1 MVGLYHQVG
10 GGRGQL
16 AGEPLNIL
24 LITDNPAEAQLIRE
38 LLTRISQNNAE
49 WPPFQLE
56 HAATAAAGLA
66 HLSRAAIDI
75 ILFNLGLGTDAFA
88 DIQQA
93 AEERPV
99 IILTNTDDEP
109 LAVQAI
115 RAGAQDYVVT
125 GRLDE
130 WQLSRSMRCALERQQ
145 LLQELR
151 QKTQALETDER
162 RLHTL
167 IEQNSDGILVVSPN
181 GNIRLANQAARII
194 FGLNDDPAAVQTFD
208 YSLVVGETTELEIAH
223 PNSVSI
229 YEMQVGQTRWAN
241 ETCFLAVLRNITLR
255 KHTQEELIAERNLLR
270 TVINNLPDEIFV
282 KDLDSRFIV
291 VNLATLRQLEA
302 SSLIGVINKT
312 DADFYPLE
320 IAERVQAEEAQ
331 ILQSGQPL
339 LNKEELVVSKLFG
352 KERWVLSTKV
362 PLRNS
367 EGQVTG
373 LVGIRRDITEQRQVR
388 EALQKER
395 TLLAQRIDERTTE
408 LQNANRRLT
417 HALRVKDEFLAS
429 MSHELRTPL
438 NAILGM
444 AEILQEKV
452 YGSLNQKQANSLR
465 IIQESGRHLLALIND
480 ILDVSKIEA
489 DKVQLDIGPV
499 VIEDVCRASIRFV
512 QQTAKTKKL
521 SIAESYPDP
530 PVVLQADERRLK
542 QILVNLLSNAV
553 KFTPEGGQVGLEV
566 WPNPDGQTVLLTVW
580 DTGIGIPGE
589 HLEQVF
595 QPFVQLDSR
604 LARQYEGTGL
614 GLALVQLLAELHGAA
629 VSVTSQ
635 VGQGSRFTVV
645 MPWLQP
651 PETAASSLPAAVEPA
666 TGQPAPEDN
675 NYSAL
680 ILLAEDNAANVEV
693 MSSYLSAMG
702 YRVITAKDGL
712 EAVAHAQKLRPD
724 LILMDI
730 HMPELD
736 GLEATRQIR
745 ANTALANIPIV
756 ALTALAMPGDRE
768 RCLAAGVDGYL
779 SKPVSLRDLSGVI
792 AELLPK

>member
-1 MVGLYHQVG
+1 MNV
-10 GGRGQL
+10 
-16 AGEPLNIL
+16 L
-24 LITDNPAEAQLIRE
+24 LITDNSAEAQLIRE
-38 LLTRISQNNAE
+38 LLTRISQNNADG
-49 WPPFQLE
+49 PTFQLE
-56 HAATAAAGLA
+56 QAATVADGLA
-66 HLSRAAIDI
+66 HLSQAAVDV

-88 DIQQA
+88 ALQQA
-93 AEERPV
+93 AESYPV
-99 IILTNTDDEP
+99 IILTSVEAEP
-109 LAVQAI
+109 LAVQAV
-115 RAGAQDYVVT
+115 RAGAQDYLVT

-130 WQLSRSMRCALERQQ
+130 WQLNRSMRCALERQQ
-145 LLQELR
+145 LLLELN
-151 QKTQALETDER
+151 QKMQALETGER

-167 IEQNSDGILVVSPN
+167 IEQNSDGIVVVSPD
-181 GNIRLANQAARII
+181 GIIRFANQAARII
-194 FGLNDDPAAVQTFD
+194 FDLDTGPLTEPTFD
-208 YSLVVGETTELEIAH
+208 YPLVIGETTELEIAH
-223 PNSVSI
+223 PDSASI
-229 YEMQVGQTRWAN
+229 YEMQVGQTRWAS
-241 ETCFLAVLRNITLR
+241 ETCFLAVLRNITPR

-270 TVINNLPDEIFV
+270 TVINNVPDEIFV

-312 DADFYPLE
+312 DTDFYPLE
-320 IAERVQAEEAQ
+320 IAENIQAEEAQ

-339 LNKEELVVSKLFG
+339 VNKEERVVTKQSN
-352 KERWVLSTKV
+352 KERWVLTTKV

-367 EGQVTG
+367 EGQLTG

-388 EALQKER
+388 ETLQKER
-395 TLLAQRIDERTTE
+395 TLLAQRIDERTKE

-489 DKVQLDIGPV
+489 DKVQLDFGPV

-512 QQTAKTKKL
+512 QQTAKTKTL
-521 SIAESYPDP
+521 SITESYPDS
-530 PVVLQADERRLK
+530 PVVIQADERRLK

-553 KFTPEGGQVGLEV
+553 KFTPEGGHVGLEV
-566 WPNPDGQTVLLTVW
+566 QPNANDQTVSLTVW
-580 DTGIGIPGE
+580 DTGIGIPAE
-589 HLEQVF
+589 NLEQVF

-614 GLALVQLLAELHGAA
+614 GLALVQLLAELHGAT

-635 VGQGSRFTVV
+635 VGQGSRFTVI
-645 MPWLQP
+645 MPWRQP
-651 PETAASSLPAAVEPA
+651 PESTASSSPTTAEPAA
-666 TGQPAPEDN
+666 GRPAPTDN
-675 NYSAL
+675 GYSPL

-712 EAVAHAQKLRPD
+712 EAVTHAQKMRPD

-745 ANTALANIPIV
+745 TNTALANIPIV

-779 SKPVSLRDLSGVI
+779 SKPVSLHDLSDLI